1 MPSKS
6 LYLLVHRSDAT
17 HTSYPLY
24 DLGTLWHGRDRETSP
39 LTWWM
44 PATHSF
50 RPAMSLSSPSFS
62 PSSLSIPT
70 DPPSICTARCG
81 ATLHIVLTLVPTH
94 VAWCCDHELFAILD
108 HPYAWIGWFFI
119 VGAGTHAAIF
129 LVLDYR
135 SGSLRGLERVLS
147 HRHTIL
153 AHLNWV
159 SIFLGFH
166 SFGLYIHNDT
176 LSALGKQTDLIWTA
190 LLNQLQRSYPRWSGS
205 SVVPHSALNYL
216 RPPTGTEVGIS
227 QGQAMRRVFVVTP
240 V

>member
-50 RPAMSLSSPSFS
+50 RPAMSLSSQSFS

-94 VAWCCDHELFAILD
+94 VAWCCDHDPWLD
-108 HPYAWIGWFFI
+108 HPISLDWLVLHRWSRNTRSDIPCTRLPKRVTSRSGESTIPPAYH
-119 VGAGTHAAIF
+119 THAP
-129 LVLDYR
+129 LT
-135 SGSLRGLERVLS
+135 GSL
-147 HRHTIL
+147 HPH
-153 AHLNWV
+153 
-159 SIFLGFH
+159 
-166 SFGLYIHNDT
+166 DT

-190 LLNQLQRSYPRWSGS
+190 LLNPLQRVISPLECLQCCTALGTQLLETSYGNGSGNLPRTGNEAS
-205 SVVPHSALNYL
+205 L
-216 RPPTGTEVGIS
+216 RCDTCIAGRMKRASCT
-227 QGQAMRRVFVVTP
+227 
-240 V
+240 